1 MEALNVVENCEYTL
15 RPVRVGS
22 KKTEVGIRK
31 KKGIQ
36 CPFHSIDCQR
46 ISCNCTIEYEFH
58 EKEAIVTQVGRH
70 CHKRIHNLCNYGR
83 INPEV
88 VRQFHEYDAEKHEI
102 CSEYCF
108 NDWYVNYTL
117 PLNDIVSRTL
127 KF

>member
-1 MEALNVVENCEYTL
+1 MT
-15 RPVRVGS
+15 VRSGDACVMLKRTGS
-22 KKTEVGIRK
+22 AEGASHACMI
-31 KKGIQ
+31 
-36 CPFHSIDCQR
+36 
-46 ISCNCTIEYEFH
+46 
-58 EKEAIVTQVGRH
+58 

-83 INPEV
+83 IHPEV

-117 PLNDIVSRTL
+117 PLNDIVSRTM